1 MCPQGV
7 SGDSGVPSSPGA
19 DGDRMH
25 GVGTGLRQPWMHAPD
40 RILLCGP
47 SGLCRDTHP
56 GRVTGSCSPLTAVS
70 CRASWLCVQQMSA
83 PNLPLPPRPPAPGAH
98 QPSGV
103 GHISGDDAQPWP
115 QAAPGHQQ
123 PSRGLQGQMLLPKA
137 GVTKLL
143 PDSAVTRTRG
153 AGCGL
158 FSLFSLYSSCNASSP
173 FGCMRGTRGTQPC
186 SVYRGGRDTP
196 SGRGSVQMCH
206 HSWKQNTQCL
216 QKLRPE
222 CTVALPAHGPSRP
235 GLTGLPPWSPW
246 QWDVPRLSPRFLTV
260 SQVGVSPTACTG
272 RKVFHLLSPT
282 PPYPAR

>member
-1 MCPQGV
+1 MWPLWIVQGHPPWQ
-7 SGDSGVPSSPGA
+7 GDRIVLPPDRSELPGQLAVCATDVRPEPPSAAPSPGTWCPPA
-19 DGDRMH
+19 IWSRPH
-25 GVGTGLRQPWMHAPD
+25 LWR
-40 RILLCGP
+40 R
-47 SGLCRDTHP
+47 
-56 GRVTGSCSPLTAVS
+56 CSALATS
-70 CRASWLCVQQMSA
+70 ST
-83 PNLPLPPRPPAPGAH
+83 RPP
-98 QPSGV
+98 
-103 GHISGDDAQPWP
+103 
-115 QAAPGHQQ
+115 

-143 PDSAVTRTRG
+143 PDSAVARTRG
-153 AGCGL
+153 AGCAL
-158 FSLFSLYSSCNASSP
+158 FSLFSIYSSCNASSP

-206 HSWKQNTQCL
+206 HSWEQNTQCL

-246 QWDVPRLSPRFLTV
+246 QWDVPRLSPRFLTI

-282 PPYPAR
+282 PPYPAH